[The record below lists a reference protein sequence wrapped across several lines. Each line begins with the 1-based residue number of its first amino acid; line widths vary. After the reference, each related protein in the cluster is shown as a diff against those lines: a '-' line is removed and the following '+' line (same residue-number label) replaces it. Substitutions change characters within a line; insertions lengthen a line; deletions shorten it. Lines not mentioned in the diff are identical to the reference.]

1 MTFSHYSAEENNTQC
16 KLAIMM
22 TLQSATATSP
32 KNNDFFQQNGI
43 DCKVIFT
50 LSLPSYRQLT

>member
-1 MTFSHYSAEENNTQC
+1 MIFSHYSAEENNTQS

-22 TLQSATATSP
+22 TLPSDTSP
-32 KNNDFFQQNGI
+32 RNNDFFQWKAI

-50 LSLPSYRQLT
+50 LT

>member
-1 MTFSHYSAEENNTQC
+1 MTFSHYSAEENNTQS

-22 TLQSATATSP
+22 TLPSATATSP
-32 KNNDFFQQNGI
+32 KNNDFFQRNAI

-50 LSLPSYRQLT
+50 LSLPSYRQLA

>member
-1 MTFSHYSAEENNTQC
+1 MTFSHYSAEENTSQS

-22 TLQSATATSP
+22 TSS
-32 KNNDFFQQNGI
+32 KNNDFFQWNAI

-50 LSLPSYRQLT
+50 LSLPSYHQLT